1 MSKKPCDLTIKQA
14 VSAITAGKLTV
25 LRLVESCLE
34 RIGDLEENI
43 QAWALTDREGALKE
57 AQLLDQELE
66 LGKRRGPLHGIPF
79 GIKDIFYTAGLR
91 TEAGFSAWSGFVP
104 SYDATSVA
112 RLKEAGAIIL
122 GKTHTTQF
130 AYMDP
135 APTRNPWNTDHTPGG
150 SSSGSGASVAI
161 GMCLAALGS
170 QTLGSVLRPAAFN
183 GVVGFKPH
191 YGRISTY
198 GVVPLAWTLDHV
210 GILARTVE
218 DVALIFQT
226 LAGYD
231 PMDCHSLD
239 EAVPDYLNN
248 LENQRAPRLGLV
260 RQYFYDN
267 ADEEMRTHI
276 DDIVERLRKSGAE
289 VQGIEFPC
297 DFSDILD
304 NGRTIMAVEAATYH
318 RAMFIKHKDQY
329 RTEVSKLIEK
339 GLSISA
345 IEYAR
350 ALETRLQQYANV
362 NPLLHQVDALLIP
375 GAVGAAPHGLASTGN
390 PVMQG
395 PWTIMGVPTISLP
408 TGLNMDGLPLAV
420 QLVGHPKTEDRL
432 LTTARWCE
440 RVLNVQLQPP
450 LDY

>member
-1 MSKKPCDLTIKQA
+1 MNDKPCDLTIKQA
-14 VSAITAGKLTV
+14 ISAITAGKLTA

-34 RIGDLEENI
+34 SIGDLEENI
-43 QAWALTDREGALKE
+43 QAWALVDRDGAIEK
-57 AQLLDQELE
+57 ARLLDHDLE
-66 LGKRRGPLHGIPF
+66 LGKQRGPLHGIPF
-79 GIKDIFYTAGLR
+79 GIKDIFATAGLR

-130 AYMDP
+130 AYMDA
-135 APTRNPWNTDHTPGG
+135 APTRNPWNTAHTPGG
-150 SSSGSGASVAI
+150 SSSGSGAGVAA

-170 QTLGSVLRPAAFN
+170 QTLGSVLRPAAYN

-210 GILARTVE
+210 GILARTVG
-218 DVALIFQT
+218 DVALIFQA

-239 EAVPDYLNN
+239 EAVPNCLSD
-248 LENQRAPRLGLV
+248 LESQRVPRLGLV

-267 ADEEMRTHI
+267 ADQEMRNHT
-276 DDIVERLRKSGAE
+276 DDIVERLRQSGAE
-289 VQGIEFPC
+289 VQVIGLPGN
-297 DFSDILD
+297 FSDILD
-304 NGRTIMAVEAATYH
+304 NGRIIMAVEAATYH
-318 RAMFIKHKDQY
+318 QVMFIKHKAQY
-329 RTEVSKLIEK
+329 RTGMSRLIEQ

-345 IEYAR
+345 VEYAK

-362 NPLLHQVDALLIP
+362 NLSLQQVDALIVP
-375 GAVGAAPHGLASTGN
+375 GAVGAAPPGLASTGN

-420 QLVGHPKTEDRL
+420 QLVGHPKTEDNL
-432 LTTARWCE
+432 LTTAQWCE
-440 RVLNVQLQPP
+440 RVLNASAQLI
-450 LDY
+450 